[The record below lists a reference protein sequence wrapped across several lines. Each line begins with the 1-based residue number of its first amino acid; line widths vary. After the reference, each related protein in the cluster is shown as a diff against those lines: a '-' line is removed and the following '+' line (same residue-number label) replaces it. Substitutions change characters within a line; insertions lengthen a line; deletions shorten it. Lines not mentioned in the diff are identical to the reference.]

1 VSSEVQLISG
11 QLELEHR
18 HCAAVARACAGVPG
32 APAADFGEAPAPLRQ
47 ACMDYLVLELTAF
60 EERDQRLA
68 DHARAAPGRGGER
81 SALAQALGRRGSSR
95 EALTLLEAAVAGR
108 SGGWREFA
116 DFCGASWSTRREAI
130 AGSLGG
136 LSTAEWRALS
146 GIDADSIVQERQAF
160 ARVAAAL
167 PAGISLEGP
176 AAGSA

>member
-1 VSSEVQLISG
+1 MQLISG

-32 APAADFGEAPAPLRQ
+32 GPATDCSEALAPLRR
-47 ACMDYLVLELTAF
+47 ACVDYLVLELRAF

-68 DHARAAPGRGGER
+68 DHARAAPARGGER

-116 DFCGASWSTRREAI
+116 AFCAASWSTRRDAI

-136 LSTAEWRALS
+136 LSTAEWRAVS
-146 GIDADSIVQERQAF
+146 GIDADSILQERQAL

-167 PAGISLEGP
+167 PAGISLEEP
-176 AAGSA
+176 AAGRP